1 MRGNYIFAVLILGAL
16 QLGALRASAQ
26 TIQTVAGGE
35 RYVNSPALQVVVANP
50 TGVAYAPNGT
60 VYVISGNQIEQFNPS
75 TGLVTTVAGKQA
87 PGYSGDGGPA
97 ASAALTDPFGIAVDN
112 AGNLYIV
119 DTGNS
124 VIRKVTAA
132 TGVITTVAGNGSS
145 GYSGDGGL
153 ATSAELNGPRGIALD
168 GAGNLYIADAYNHV
182 IREVTAT
189 GVISTVAGNG
199 SFGYAGDAGAATSA
213 SLSDPFGVAVDAAGD
228 LYIADTYNSVVREV
242 AAANGFINTVAGNGS
257 FGYSGDNSLATSAE
271 LNAPFGVTVDGA
283 GNLYIADG
291 QNSVIR
297 EVTAATGFISTVAGS
312 GNFGYSGD
320 SGPATSA
327 SLFYPF
333 GITVD
338 GAGNLYIADTENS
351 VIRMVTA
358 ATGLIGTVVGG
369 GNAGYV
375 GDGGAATG
383 ADLNFPQAIAV
394 DGGGNLYIADTD
406 NSVIRKVSA
415 ATGVISTV
423 AGNGSYGYAGDGGAA
438 TSAEL
443 NEPQA
448 IAVDGGGNLYIADTN
463 NRVIR
468 KVAANGIISTVA
480 GTGSYGYAGDGGAAT
495 SAELSSPYGIAVDA
509 AGNLYIADTY
519 NEVVRK
525 VTVATG
531 IISTVA
537 GNGSGGYAGDG
548 GPATSAELSSPEG
561 IAVDGA
567 GNLYI
572 ADTYN
577 SVIRKVTAATGFIST
592 VAGNGNFGYSGDGG
606 PAISAE
612 LSNPDGVAVD
622 AGGNLY
628 IADTNNLVIRRV
640 TPTGVISTVVG
651 NGNYGFS
658 GDGGAATSAE
668 LADPYGVAASS
679 SGLFY
684 IADTNNDVIREVTGL
699 SLASQ
704 SITFA
709 AIAAQASGTS
719 LALQAGA
726 SSRLPVTYA
735 SATPGVCTVSG
746 STAALLTGGICK
758 ITASQV
764 GNAYYAPATPVS
776 QSFTVLFSDM
786 VTLGIASGTQ
796 TYGVYN
802 NFAIGPSYKGSPVPT
817 GTVTLY
823 DNNAALAT
831 LKLGSNGVAYYL
843 ANPLNVGV
851 NAMTASYSGDA
862 RYAPESSAP
871 VNLTVT
877 PAPAHLTGSCW
888 GGTPYKVAYQCLI
901 TATAGTATPPT
912 GSISYSLD
920 GAPGTSVALSSGS
933 APFTVATLPAAGAH
947 KLTIAYAQQ
956 GNFAAATALT
966 ESFTTVQG
974 QTQLLLA
981 VSSYY
986 LAAGSPITLTVKA
999 SSSQSGVPPGSV
1011 TFYDNGKTL
1020 GSAAIGGNGVATY
1033 PVAKIPKGTHT
1044 YTAKYAATAN
1054 FGAATS
1060 GSAVVTAH

>member
-1 MRGNYIFAVLILGAL
+1 MRGTITFAVLILGAL
-16 QLGALRASAQ
+16 QLGAPLASAQ

-97 ASAALTDPFGIAVDN
+97 TNAELYYPFGIAVDN
-112 AGNLYIV
+112 AGNLYIA

-124 VIRKVTAA
+124 VIRKITAA
-132 TGVITTVAGNGSS
+132 TGIITTVAGNGSV
-145 GYSGDGGL
+145 GYAGDGGT
-153 ATSAELNGPRGIALD
+153 ATSAELNGPHGIAVD
-168 GAGNLYIADAYNHV
+168 GAGNLYVADTYNQV
-182 IREVTAT
+182 IREVTVA

-199 SFGYAGDAGAATSA
+199 SYGYSGDAGAATSA
-213 SLSDPFGVAVDAAGD
+213 SLKLPFGVAVDAAGD
-228 LYIADTYNSVVREV
+228 LYIADTYNSVIREV
-242 AAANGFINTVAGNGS
+242 TAANGFINTVAGTGT
-257 FGYSGDNSLATSAE
+257 FGYSGDNSVATSAE

-297 EVTAATGFISTVAGS
+297 EVTAATGVINTVAGNGS
-312 GNFGYSGD
+312 AGYSGD
-320 SGPATSA
+320 SGPATGA
-327 SLFYPF
+327 SLYLPF
-333 GITVD
+333 GIAVD

-358 ATGLIGTVVGG
+358 TGLIGTVVGG
-369 GNAGYV
+369 GSAGYV
-375 GDGGAATG
+375 GDGGVATG
-383 ADLNFPQAIAV
+383 ADLNF
-394 DGGGNLYIADTD
+394 
-406 NSVIRKVSA
+406 
-415 ATGVISTV
+415 
-423 AGNGSYGYAGDGGAA
+423 
-438 TSAEL
+438 
-443 NEPQA
+443 PQA

-468 KVAANGIISTVA
+468 KVAAATGIISTVA
-480 GTGSYGYAGDGGAAT
+480 GTGSYGYSGDGGPAT
-495 SAELSSPYGIAVDA
+495 SAGLSDPYGIAVDA

-519 NEVVRK
+519 NEVIRK
-525 VTVATG
+525 VTIATG
-531 IISTVA
+531 VISTVA

-577 SVIRKVTAATGFIST
+577 SVIRKVTAATGVIST
-592 VAGNGNFGYSGDGG
+592 VAGNGNFGYSGDSG
-606 PAISAE
+606 PATSAE

-726 SSRLPVTYA
+726 SSRLPVTFA
-735 SATPGVCTVSG
+735 SATPSVCTVSG

-758 ITASQV
+758 LTASQV
-764 GNAYYAPATPVS
+764 GNALYAPATPVS

-802 NFAIGPSYKGSPVPT
+802 SFAIGPTYKGSPVPT

-862 RYAPESSAP
+862 RYAPGSSAP
-871 VNLTVT
+871 VNLNVT
-877 PAPAHLTGSCW
+877 PALVHLTGSCW

-901 TATAGTATPPT
+901 AATAGTATPPT

-920 GAPGTSVALSSGS
+920 GAPGTSVALSNGS
-933 APFTVATLPAAGAH
+933 APFTVSTLPAAGAH
-947 KLTIAYAQQ
+947 RLTIAYAQQ
-956 GNFAAATALT
+956 GNFAAATSLT
-966 ESFTTVQG
+966 ESFTTAQG
-974 QTQLLLA
+974 QAQLLLA

-986 LAAGSPITLTVKA
+986 LAAGSPVSLTVKA

-1011 TFYDNGKTL
+1011 TFYDNGRTL
-1020 GSAAIGGNGVATY
+1020 GSGAIGRNGVATY
-1033 PVAKIPKGTHT
+1033 SVAKISKGTHT

>member
-1 MRGNYIFAVLILGAL
+1 MRGTITFAVLILGAL
-16 QLGALRASAQ
+16 QLGAPLASAQ

-97 ASAALTDPFGIAVDN
+97 TNAELYYPFGIAVDN
-112 AGNLYIV
+112 AGNLYIA

-124 VIRKVTAA
+124 VIRKITAA
-132 TGVITTVAGNGSS
+132 TGIITTVAGNGSV
-145 GYSGDGGL
+145 GYAGDGGT
-153 ATSAELNGPRGIALD
+153 ATSAELNGPHGIAVD
-168 GAGNLYIADAYNHV
+168 GAGNLYVADTYNQV
-182 IREVTAT
+182 IREVTVA

-199 SFGYAGDAGAATSA
+199 SYGYSGDAGAATSA
-213 SLSDPFGVAVDAAGD
+213 SLKLPFGVAVDAAGD
-228 LYIADTYNSVVREV
+228 LYIADTYNSVIREV
-242 AAANGFINTVAGNGS
+242 TAANGFINTVAGTGT
-257 FGYSGDNSLATSAE
+257 FGYSGDNSVATSAE

-297 EVTAATGFISTVAGS
+297 EVTAATGVINTVAGNGS
-312 GNFGYSGD
+312 AGYSGD
-320 SGPATSA
+320 SGPATGA
-327 SLFYPF
+327 SLYLPF
-333 GITVD
+333 GIAVD

-358 ATGLIGTVVGG
+358 TGLIGTVVGG
-369 GNAGYV
+369 GSAGYV
-375 GDGGAATG
+375 GDGGVATG

-406 NSVIRKVSA
+406 NSVVRKVSA

-423 AGNGSYGYAGDGGAA
+423 AGNGSYGYAGDGEAA

-468 KVAANGIISTVA
+468 KVAAATGIISTVA
-480 GTGSYGYAGDGGAAT
+480 GTGSYGYSGDGGPAT
-495 SAELSSPYGIAVDA
+495 SAGLSDPYGIAVDA

-519 NEVVRK
+519 NEVIRK
-525 VTVATG
+525 VTIATG
-531 IISTVA
+531 VISTVA

-577 SVIRKVTAATGFIST
+577 SVIRKVTAATGVIST
-592 VAGNGNFGYSGDGG
+592 VAGNGNFGYSGDSG
-606 PAISAE
+606 PATSAE

-726 SSRLPVTYA
+726 SSRLPVTFA
-735 SATPGVCTVSG
+735 SATPSVCTVSG

-758 ITASQV
+758 LTASQV
-764 GNAYYAPATPVS
+764 GNALYAPATPVS

-802 NFAIGPSYKGSPVPT
+802 SFAIGPTYKGSPVPT

-862 RYAPESSAP
+862 RYAPGSSAP
-871 VNLTVT
+871 VNLNVT
-877 PAPAHLTGSCW
+877 PALVHLTGSCW

-901 TATAGTATPPT
+901 AATAGTATPPT

-920 GAPGTSVALSSGS
+920 GAPGTSVALSNGS
-933 APFTVATLPAAGAH
+933 APFTVSTLPAAGAH
-947 KLTIAYAQQ
+947 RLTIAYAQQ
-956 GNFAAATALT
+956 GNFAAATSLT
-966 ESFTTVQG
+966 ESFTTAQG
-974 QTQLLLA
+974 QAQLLLA

-986 LAAGSPITLTVKA
+986 LAAGSPVSLTVKA

-1011 TFYDNGKTL
+1011 TFYDNGRTL
-1020 GSAAIGGNGVATY
+1020 GSGAIGSNGVATY
-1033 PVAKIPKGTHT
+1033 SVAKISKGTHT

>member
-1 MRGNYIFAVLILGAL
+1 VRGTITFAVLILGAL
-16 QLGALRASAQ
+16 QLGAPLASAQ

-97 ASAALTDPFGIAVDN
+97 TNAELYYPFGIAVDN
-112 AGNLYIV
+112 AGNLYIA

-124 VIRKVTAA
+124 VIRKITAA
-132 TGVITTVAGNGSS
+132 TGIITTVAGNGSV
-145 GYSGDGGL
+145 GYAGDGGT
-153 ATSAELNGPRGIALD
+153 ATSAELNGPHGIAVD
-168 GAGNLYIADAYNHV
+168 GAGNLYVADTYNQV
-182 IREVTAT
+182 IREVTVA

-199 SFGYAGDAGAATSA
+199 SYGYSGDAGAATSA
-213 SLSDPFGVAVDAAGD
+213 SLKLPFGVAVDAAGD
-228 LYIADTYNSVVREV
+228 LYIADTYNSVIREV
-242 AAANGFINTVAGNGS
+242 TAANGFINTVAGTGT
-257 FGYSGDNSLATSAE
+257 FGYSGDNSVATSAE

-297 EVTAATGFISTVAGS
+297 EVTAATGVINTVAGNGS
-312 GNFGYSGD
+312 AGYSGD
-320 SGPATSA
+320 SGPATGA
-327 SLFYPF
+327 SLYLPF
-333 GITVD
+333 GIAVD

-358 ATGLIGTVVGG
+358 TGLIGTVVGG
-369 GNAGYV
+369 GSAGYV
-375 GDGGAATG
+375 GDGGVATG
-383 ADLNFPQAIAV
+383 ADLNF
-394 DGGGNLYIADTD
+394 
-406 NSVIRKVSA
+406 
-415 ATGVISTV
+415 
-423 AGNGSYGYAGDGGAA
+423 
-438 TSAEL
+438 
-443 NEPQA
+443 PQA

-468 KVAANGIISTVA
+468 KVAAATGIISTVA
-480 GTGSYGYAGDGGAAT
+480 GTGSYGYSGDGGPAT
-495 SAELSSPYGIAVDA
+495 SAGLSDPYGIAVDA

-519 NEVVRK
+519 NEVIRK
-525 VTVATG
+525 VTIATG
-531 IISTVA
+531 VISTVA

-577 SVIRKVTAATGFIST
+577 SVIRKVTAATGVIST
-592 VAGNGNFGYSGDGG
+592 VAGNGNFGYSGDSG
-606 PAISAE
+606 PATSAE

-726 SSRLPVTYA
+726 SSRLPVTFA
-735 SATPGVCTVSG
+735 SATPSVCTVSG

-758 ITASQV
+758 LTASQV
-764 GNAYYAPATPVS
+764 GNALYAPATPVS

-802 NFAIGPSYKGSPVPT
+802 SFAIGPTYKGSPVPT

-862 RYAPESSAP
+862 RYAPGSSAP
-871 VNLTVT
+871 VNLNVT
-877 PAPAHLTGSCW
+877 PALVHLTGSCW

-901 TATAGTATPPT
+901 AATAGTATPPT

-920 GAPGTSVALSSGS
+920 GAPGTSVALSNGS
-933 APFTVATLPAAGAH
+933 APFTVSTLPAAGAH
-947 KLTIAYAQQ
+947 RLTIAYAQQ
-956 GNFAAATALT
+956 GNFAAATSLT
-966 ESFTTVQG
+966 ESFTTAQG
-974 QTQLLLA
+974 QAQLLLA

-986 LAAGSPITLTVKA
+986 LAAGSPVSLTVKA

-1011 TFYDNGKTL
+1011 TFYDNGRTL
-1020 GSAAIGGNGVATY
+1020 GSGAIGRNGVATY
-1033 PVAKIPKGTHT
+1033 SVAKISKGTHT